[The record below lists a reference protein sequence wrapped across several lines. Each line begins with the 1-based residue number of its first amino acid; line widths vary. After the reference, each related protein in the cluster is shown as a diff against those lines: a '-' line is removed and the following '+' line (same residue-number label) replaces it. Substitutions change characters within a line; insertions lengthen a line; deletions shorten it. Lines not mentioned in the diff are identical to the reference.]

1 MNVSLTKTLEK
12 YVQKLVKKGEYSTA
26 SEVVREALRMKI
38 EYDRKLAWMRK
49 EVQKGADQLDRGLGL
64 EYDGEEIKRIG
75 RQRQRLLARKGA

>member
-38 EYDRKLAWMRK
+38 EYDRKLAWMRR
-49 EVQKGADQLDRGLGL
+49 EVQKGVDAADRG
-64 EYDGEEIKRIG
+64 EFSNRTVTDIVADGKRRLAK
-75 RQRQRLLARKGA
+75 RQKVSA